1 MNILQEI
8 FTDYYEEIKYT
19 LHPRK
24 TEMENIDKMLGC
36 GDPSLGGA
44 MKPNI
49 EELRKKYMD
58 NPPEGMTSKD
68 IRSMSEDKL
77 LDMDYFLNE
86 DDLFAD
92 EAGVEGF
99 YIF

>member
-1 MNILQEI
+1 MMIV
-8 FTDYYEEIKYT
+8 IKFQ
-19 LHPRK
+19 
-24 TEMENIDKMLGC
+24 
-36 GDPSLGGA
+36 
-44 MKPNI
+44 KPNI

-58 NPPEGMTSKD
+58 NTPEGMTSKD
-68 IRSMSEDKL
+68 IRNMSEDEL

>member
-1 MNILQEI
+1 MERGLPHDFQNTSESDILLLEI
-8 FTDYYEEIKYT
+8 
-19 LHPRK
+19 
-24 TEMENIDKMLGC
+24 
-36 GDPSLGGA
+36 GGPA

-58 NPPEGMTSKD
+58 NPPEGMTARD
-68 IRSMSEDKL
+68 IRNMSDSDL

-86 DDLFAD
+86 DELDD
-92 EAGVEGF
+92 EFGEEGF

>member
-1 MNILQEI
+1 
-8 FTDYYEEIKYT
+8 
-19 LHPRK
+19 
-24 TEMENIDKMLGC
+24 
-36 GDPSLGGA
+36 

-49 EELRKKYMD
+49 EELRKKYID

-68 IRSMSEDKL
+68 IRHMSDDGL

>member
-1 MNILQEI
+1 
-8 FTDYYEEIKYT
+8 
-19 LHPRK
+19 
-24 TEMENIDKMLGC
+24 
-36 GDPSLGGA
+36 

-58 NPPEGMTSKD
+58 NPPEGLTSED
-68 IRSMSEDKL
+68 IRRMSEDDL

>member
-1 MNILQEI
+1 
-8 FTDYYEEIKYT
+8 
-19 LHPRK
+19 
-24 TEMENIDKMLGC
+24 
-36 GDPSLGGA
+36 
-44 MKPNI
+44 MKSNI
-49 EELRKKYMD
+49 EELRQKYID

-68 IRSMSEDKL
+68 IRHMSDDEL

-92 EAGVEGF
+92 EAGFEGF

>member
-1 MNILQEI
+1 
-8 FTDYYEEIKYT
+8 
-19 LHPRK
+19 
-24 TEMENIDKMLGC
+24 
-36 GDPSLGGA
+36 

-68 IRSMSEDKL
+68 IRNMSEDEL

-99 YIF
+99 YTPASSANKSSSFKK

>member
-1 MNILQEI
+1 M
-8 FTDYYEEIKYT
+8 
-19 LHPRK
+19 K
-24 TEMENIDKMLGC
+24 TG
-36 GDPSLGGA
+36 
-44 MKPNI
+44 I
-49 EELRKKYMD
+49 EELRKKCID
-58 NPPEGMTSKD
+58 NPPEGMTPKD
-68 IRSMSEDKL
+68 IRNMSEEEL

>member
-1 MNILQEI
+1 
-8 FTDYYEEIKYT
+8 
-19 LHPRK
+19 
-24 TEMENIDKMLGC
+24 
-36 GDPSLGGA
+36 

-68 IRSMSEDKL
+68 IRRMSEEEL
-77 LDMDYFLNE
+77 LDIDYFLNE